1 MNPREAGFLLLTSH
15 LGDDT
20 RRVLTVP
27 QLRELAS
34 RVMSMEKPKEDRHL
48 QQQDL
53 VALGY
58 DRIMAQR
65 ILRLL
70 EGKEQ
75 LIRYLCRAKLQD
87 CTFITRVSSGYP
99 ASVRHKLGLDAP
111 GCLWAK
117 GDLSI
122 LEKPAVSLVGSRE
135 LKAENRRFA
144 QQVGRQAAR
153 LGYVLVSGNA
163 RGADRTAQD
172 ACLEQGG
179 QVISVV
185 ADQLCRK
192 PLQRN
197 ILWLSEEV
205 FDGAFTA
212 QRAISRNR
220 IIHCLGSAVFVA
232 QCTLRQGGTWDGTCK
247 NLRNGWNRVFCY
259 ADATAA
265 AEELKMRGART
276 VGTKDLDNLKSLLC
290 EPGQIQMEEFYEQ
303 S

>member
-15 LGDDT
+15 LGDFG
-20 RRVLTVP
+20 RNPLTVA
-27 QLRELAS
+27 QFRDLTC
-34 RVMSMEKPKEDRHL
+34 RVMAMEKPKENRQL

-53 VALGY
+53 MDLGY
-58 DRIMAQR
+58 DRAMAQR
-65 ILRLL
+65 ILGLL
-70 EGKEQ
+70 DGKKE
-75 LIRYLCRAKLQD
+75 LVRYLCRAKLQD
-87 CTFITRVSSGYP
+87 CVPITRVSSRYP
-99 ASVRHKLGLDAP
+99 QRMRRKLELDAP

-117 GDLSI
+117 GNVSF
-122 LEKPAVSLVGSRE
+122 LERPAVSLVGSRE
-135 LKAENRRFA
+135 LREENRRFA
-144 QQVGRQAAR
+144 EEVGRQAALR
-153 LGYVLVSGNA
+153 GFVLVSGNA
-163 RGADRTAQD
+163 RGADKAAQN

-197 ILWLSEEV
+197 ILWLSEDV
-205 FDGAFTA
+205 FDGEFTA

-220 IIHCLGSAVFVA
+220 VIHCLGDAVFVA
-232 QCTLRQGGTWDGTCK
+232 QSDLRQGGTWDGTCK

-265 AEELKMRGART
+265 AEELKMRGALT
-276 VGTKDLDNLKSLLC
+276 VGTEDLDNLKSLLC